1 MQIKYD
7 KSNCPA
13 FGLYNARVP
22 WKIVA
27 LWKKYDERVI
37 NLATCLSSGMKI
49 LPEKFYGKFS
59 SRDFS
64 CPNRLDVKRGH
75 RVVID
80 LTLGSKYTQTI
91 FGLNTYLSND
101 VVWF

>member
-22 WKIVA
+22 CEIVA
-27 LWKKYDERVI
+27 LWKKYDERVL

-64 CPNRLDVKRGH
+64 CPNRLDVKRGPSGRNRFDI
-75 RVVID
+75 RVKIYAD
-80 LTLGSKYTQTI
+80 YFWTKYI
-91 FGLNTYLSND
+91 PIE
-101 VVWF
+101 